1 MRYRTDYSAQSLSS
15 EPDILFLD
23 GWQLRYQAFAA
34 RADDPRPP
42 VLLLGGAF
50 QSFRS
55 FTGEVS
61 ELLAEHPVIL
71 LDLPSQGGNLQL
83 AAELSLEDLADLIA
97 AFAEQLGLPPLMPIG
112 LSYGSA
118 LAALFAARHPRRCA
132 RLLLAGITAFGR
144 PGARLLLEEALARL
158 DEGDQSAFAH
168 GVLTG
173 LINPLQLE
181 RTGVSPVFRK
191 AMLRQLQRLTAAEIE
206 RYRQN
211 SRRLLAFGG
220 FERHPTCPTLVL
232 AGEYDHFT
240 QPWEHAV
247 FAHACGN
254 AEFALIHDADHLA
267 QFERR
272 EACARLYGPFLRGE
286 ALPERA
292 EGSTRIPR
300 TRLLD
305 LERRFEVR
313 HRPAQGHARL
323 EHPQFG
329 VYAAELMELG
339 YFGGRLHAELPESRP
354 QRGWRLCC
362 DGLADSGEGR
372 LDFRGIAVMQ
382 RIASPRQ
389 PPDDPHS
396 PADLP
401 VTRVL
406 AEIGI
411 EVGQVGALGEAFKFG
426 RQATPEGLDHRA
438 LEIVHQ
444 PLGDH
449 HQRALAIEPGEQ
461 RGKAALAVL
470 GEDIHSRHRVLRAQP
485 TLLAEQRRLA
495 RGHRRQV
502 GLQVAQL
509 WIALPEA
516 SPTRRE
522 PAGHFHHLDH
532 SLAFDGLGQARVDHE
547 VSL

>member
-254 AEFALIHDADHLA
+254 AEFALIHDGPRARSAGTSAVRRLCGGTDGTRLFRRAAARRAARIPPATRLAVVLRRPGGLGHPAPALDRRRLRLHLPA
-267 QFERR
+267 LRSGGQRR
-272 EACARLYGPFLRGE
+272 TGRPPRRLGASGGRLRGGY
-286 ALPERA
+286 AVRL
-292 EGSTRIPR
+292 SITR
-300 TRLLD
+300 TRLG
-305 LERRFEVR
+305 RRPCGKPR
-313 HRPAQGHARL
+313 
-323 EHPQFG
+323 
-329 VYAAELMELG
+329 AA
-339 YFGGRLHAELPESRP
+339 PSRCGSSTRVEAKP
-354 QRGWRLCC
+354 QR
-362 DGLADSGEGR
+362 A
-372 LDFRGIAVMQ
+372 
-382 RIASPRQ
+382 
-389 PPDDPHS
+389 
-396 PADLP
+396 
-401 VTRVL
+401 
-406 AEIGI
+406 
-411 EVGQVGALGEAFKFG
+411 
-426 RQATPEGLDHRA
+426 
-438 LEIVHQ
+438 
-444 PLGDH
+444 
-449 HQRALAIEPGEQ
+449 
-461 RGKAALAVL
+461 KAASISAA
-470 GEDIHSRHRVLRAQP
+470 LR
-485 TLLAEQRRLA
+485 
-495 RGHRRQV
+495 
-502 GLQVAQL
+502 
-509 WIALPEA
+509 
-516 SPTRRE
+516 
-522 PAGHFHHLDH
+522 
-532 SLAFDGLGQARVDHE
+532 
-547 VSL
+547 

>member
-55 FTGEVS
+55 FAGEVS

-97 AFAEQLGLPPLMPIG
+97 AFAERLGLPPLMPIG

-300 TRLLD
+300 TRLLG

-339 YFGGRLHAELPESRP
+339 YFGGRLHAELPES
-354 QRGWRLCC
+354 
-362 DGLADSGEGR
+362 
-372 LDFRGIAVMQ
+372 
-382 RIASPRQ
+382 
-389 PPDDPHS
+389 
-396 PADLP
+396 
-401 VTRVL
+401 
-406 AEIGI
+406 

>member
-34 RADDPRPP
+34 RADDPCPP

-55 FTGEVS
+55 FAGEVS

-97 AFAEQLGLPPLMPIG
+97 AFAERLGLPPLMPIG

-144 PGARLLLEEALARL
+144 PGARLLLGEALARL
-158 DEGDQSAFAH
+158 DVGDQSAFAH

-292 EGSTRIPR
+292 EGSTRI
-300 TRLLD
+300 
-305 LERRFEVR
+305 
-313 HRPAQGHARL
+313 
-323 EHPQFG
+323 
-329 VYAAELMELG
+329 
-339 YFGGRLHAELPESRP
+339 
-354 QRGWRLCC
+354 
-362 DGLADSGEGR
+362 
-372 LDFRGIAVMQ
+372 
-382 RIASPRQ
+382 
-389 PPDDPHS
+389 
-396 PADLP
+396 
-401 VTRVL
+401 
-406 AEIGI
+406 
-411 EVGQVGALGEAFKFG
+411 
-426 RQATPEGLDHRA
+426 
-438 LEIVHQ
+438 
-444 PLGDH
+444 
-449 HQRALAIEPGEQ
+449 
-461 RGKAALAVL
+461 
-470 GEDIHSRHRVLRAQP
+470 
-485 TLLAEQRRLA
+485 
-495 RGHRRQV
+495 
-502 GLQVAQL
+502 
-509 WIALPEA
+509 
-516 SPTRRE
+516 
-522 PAGHFHHLDH
+522 
-532 SLAFDGLGQARVDHE
+532 
-547 VSL
+547 

>member
-1 MRYRTDYSAQSLSS
+1 
-15 EPDILFLD
+15 
-23 GWQLRYQAFAA
+23 
-34 RADDPRPP
+34 
-42 VLLLGGAF
+42 
-50 QSFRS
+50 
-55 FTGEVS
+55 
-61 ELLAEHPVIL
+61 
-71 LDLPSQGGNLQL
+71 
-83 AAELSLEDLADLIA
+83 
-97 AFAEQLGLPPLMPIG
+97 
-112 LSYGSA
+112 
-118 LAALFAARHPRRCA
+118 
-132 RLLLAGITAFGR
+132 
-144 PGARLLLEEALARL
+144 
-158 DEGDQSAFAH
+158 
-168 GVLTG
+168 
-173 LINPLQLE
+173 
-181 RTGVSPVFRK
+181 
-191 AMLRQLQRLTAAEIE
+191 
-206 RYRQN
+206 
-211 SRRLLAFGG
+211 
-220 FERHPTCPTLVL
+220 
-232 AGEYDHFT
+232 
-240 QPWEHAV
+240 
-247 FAHACGN
+247 
-254 AEFALIHDADHLA
+254 
-267 QFERR
+267 
-272 EACARLYGPFLRGE
+272 
-286 ALPERA
+286 
-292 EGSTRIPR
+292 
-300 TRLLD
+300 
-305 LERRFEVR
+305 
-313 HRPAQGHARL
+313 
-323 EHPQFG
+323 
-329 VYAAELMELG
+329 
-339 YFGGRLHAELPESRP
+339 
-354 QRGWRLCC
+354 
-362 DGLADSGEGR
+362 
-372 LDFRGIAVMQ
+372 MQ

>member
-15 EPDILFLD
+15 EPDILLLD

-34 RADDPRPP
+34 RADDPCPP

-71 LDLPSQGGNLQL
+71 LDLPSQGGNQQL

-132 RLLLAGITAFGR
+132 PATGRHHRIRPPRCAAAAGRSPGPARRGR
-144 PGARLLLEEALARL
+144 PERLRPRRTDRPDQPATAGTYRRL
-158 DEGDQSAFAH
+158 
-168 GVLTG
+168 
-173 LINPLQLE
+173 
-181 RTGVSPVFRK
+181 PVFRK

-300 TRLLD
+300 TRLLG

-329 VYAAELMELG
+329 VYAAELVELG

-362 DGLADSGEGR
+362 DGLAD
-372 LDFRGIAVMQ
+372 LDILPLRSTAGSFAFIF
-382 RIASPRQ
+382 
-389 PPDDPHS
+389 PHS
-396 PADLP
+396 DPAASAGLADL
-401 VTRVL
+401 L
-406 AEIGI
+406 AAWERA
-411 EVGQVGALGEAFKFG
+411 EVA
-426 RQATPEGLDHRA
+426 
-438 LEIVHQ
+438 
-444 PLGDH
+444 
-449 HQRALAIEPGEQ
+449 
-461 RGKAALAVL
+461 
-470 GEDIHSRHRVLRAQP
+470 
-485 TLLAEQRRLA
+485 
-495 RGHRRQV
+495 
-502 GLQVAQL
+502 
-509 WIALPEA
+509 
-516 SPTRRE
+516 
-522 PAGHFHHLDH
+522 
-532 SLAFDGLGQARVDHE
+532 
-547 VSL
+547 

>member
-112 LSYGSA
+112 LSHGSA

-329 VYAAELMELG
+329 VYAAELM
-339 YFGGRLHAELPESRP
+339 
-354 QRGWRLCC
+354 
-362 DGLADSGEGR
+362 
-372 LDFRGIAVMQ
+372 
-382 RIASPRQ
+382 
-389 PPDDPHS
+389 
-396 PADLP
+396 
-401 VTRVL
+401 
-406 AEIGI
+406 
-411 EVGQVGALGEAFKFG
+411 
-426 RQATPEGLDHRA
+426 
-438 LEIVHQ
+438 
-444 PLGDH
+444 
-449 HQRALAIEPGEQ
+449 
-461 RGKAALAVL
+461 
-470 GEDIHSRHRVLRAQP
+470 
-485 TLLAEQRRLA
+485 
-495 RGHRRQV
+495 
-502 GLQVAQL
+502 
-509 WIALPEA
+509 
-516 SPTRRE
+516 
-522 PAGHFHHLDH
+522 
-532 SLAFDGLGQARVDHE
+532 
-547 VSL
+547 

>member
-1 MRYRTDYSAQSLSS
+1 M
-15 EPDILFLD
+15 
-23 GWQLRYQAFAA
+23 
-34 RADDPRPP
+34 
-42 VLLLGGAF
+42 
-50 QSFRS
+50 
-55 FTGEVS
+55 
-61 ELLAEHPVIL
+61 IL

-300 TRLLD
+300 TRLLG

-362 DGLADSGEGR
+362 DGLAD
-372 LDFRGIAVMQ
+372 LDILPLRSTAGGFAFIF
-382 RIASPRQ
+382 
-389 PPDDPHS
+389 PHS
-396 PADLP
+396 DPAASAGLADL
-401 VTRVL
+401 L
-406 AEIGI
+406 AAWERA
-411 EVGQVGALGEAFKFG
+411 EVA
-426 RQATPEGLDHRA
+426 
-438 LEIVHQ
+438 
-444 PLGDH
+444 
-449 HQRALAIEPGEQ
+449 
-461 RGKAALAVL
+461 
-470 GEDIHSRHRVLRAQP
+470 
-485 TLLAEQRRLA
+485 
-495 RGHRRQV
+495 
-502 GLQVAQL
+502 
-509 WIALPEA
+509 
-516 SPTRRE
+516 
-522 PAGHFHHLDH
+522 
-532 SLAFDGLGQARVDHE
+532 
-547 VSL
+547 